1 MTKESPSPMSK
12 SKSSSLPERTNTS
25 PSLNNTSNA
34 LKLPTETSHHSQR
47 IMDMID
53 ILAMIFPDN
62 KTAVNITRGRV
73 KFGKC
78 Y

>member
-1 MTKESPSPMSK
+1 MTKESPPPMSK
-12 SKSSSLPERTNTS
+12 SKSSSLPETTNTS